1 MSCFVKTKSIFT
13 SEGRIAV
20 FEEEDDVLYKFE
32 YKLKDHLGNT
42 RVVFGGHTSG
52 KVEHIQRTA
61 YYPFGLVM
69 DQQDYITFAGL
80 NSRHAPFE
88 NKFLYNGKEWQNEE
102 IGGVKLGWYD
112 YGARF
117 YDPQLGRWHTLD
129 PKTELARRW
138 SPYNYAWNNP
148 IRFIDPDG
156 MFGIPPFWGARMEAL
171 KTTASKALTYTD
183 VNDAY
188 VISTWMVGGN
198 ARNVDGTRATGIDKG
213 AAILGAFI
221 PFVSGS
227 ALKRLGKTGVDA
239 VNARFI
245 SKGWDAPYDATKEV
259 VEFTTEKN
267 ESFVRVFK
275 EGENSAE
282 GAWMMNKSEIEG
294 MSPSEIKD
302 KFALDYTPDRVVDVN
317 VPKGIDVRTGTA
329 AKRENIGSG
338 GGTQYELLK
347 EIPEESF
354 TNIRNIEEL

>member
-117 YDPQLGRWHTLD
+117 YDPALGRFHTVD
-129 PKTELARRW
+129 PMAEMYSSY
-138 SPYNYAWNNP
+138 SPFTYVLNNP
-148 IRFIDPDG
+148 VKFIDPTG
-156 MFGIPPFWGARMEAL
+156 MWVETDTGYHTDDPDEIADWWEKNVGSGNQSDNNDSDDEESEKDENENSL
-171 KTTASKALTYTD
+171 KDSDLETTNTYT
-183 VNDAY
+183 NLR
-188 VISTWMVGGN
+188 
-198 ARNVDGTRATGIDKG
+198 RN
-213 AAILGAFI
+213 LFY
-221 PFVSGS
+221 F
-227 ALKRLGKTGVDA
+227 
-239 VNARFI
+239 
-245 SKGWDAPYDATKEV
+245 
-259 VEFTTEKN
+259 EF
-267 ESFVRVFK
+267 
-275 EGENSAE
+275 
-282 GAWMMNKSEIEG
+282 
-294 MSPSEIKD
+294 
-302 KFALDYTPDRVVDVN
+302 
-317 VPKGIDVRTGTA
+317 
-329 AKRENIGSG
+329 
-338 GGTQYELLK
+338 
-347 EIPEESF
+347 
-354 TNIRNIEEL
+354 